1 MIAASLDTAS
11 EVAGV
16 ALSDGDTLIGEV
28 TWRTRQN
35 HSRELLP
42 ALDWLL
48 TSRGLTKTSLEAVF
62 VCLGPGSYAGLR
74 VGLST
79 GKTLAFALDIPIA
92 GIGRLA
98 ADADPHAIVD
108 GPTVYAIHAAGR
120 AELAWAAF
128 RRIDRRLLEVLAPR
142 LSRGEELLATVKPGD
157 IACGEAPAP
166 LTEELRHRGVLLAPG
181 VHARVIAVARLGSE
195 KLERGEVDAAD
206 SLVPMYLREPA
217 IGPQPA

>member
-11 EVAGV
+11 EIAGV
-16 ALSDGDTLIGEV
+16 ALSDGETLVAEI

-48 TSRGLTKTSLEAVF
+48 TSRGLTKASLEAVF

-74 VGLST
+74 AGLST
-79 GKTLAFALDIPIA
+79 AKTLAFALDIPIA
-92 GIGRLA
+92 GVGRLA
-98 ADADPHAIVD
+98 ADAEIYALEN
-108 GPTVYAIHAAGR
+108 GPPVYAVHAAGR

-128 RRIDRRLLEVLAPR
+128 RRLDQRLVEVLAPR
-142 LSRGEELLATVKPGD
+142 LGRAGDLLDTVRPGD
-157 IACGEAPAP
+157 IVCGEVPEV
-166 LTEELRHRGVLLAPG
+166 LRDELRQRNALLTSEG
-181 VHARVIAVARLGSE
+181 RSRVIAVARLGAQR
-195 KLERGEVDAAD
+195 LAQGQVDAAD

-217 IGPQPA
+217 IGPQTV